1 MTAKDNTSGLA
12 VDTVASGGS
21 GSSMRTRAGRTIAL
35 ALLACVTLSTASQ
48 AQERFPYKLDP
59 WLDGGLTAGGVALVA
74 GAVAVYQGQDPLT
87 PDEIAALDPG
97 DINGFDRSA
106 TEQWSTTAANVSD
119 VLIWTMM
126 AAPVGLAVAT
136 PGSRQSWT
144 VAAMWGEA
152 LLLNN
157 GLMQL
162 LKGVTNRTRPYVYND
177 DPDIPDELR
186 VEISARRSFAS
197 SHTANAFASAV
208 FFSSVYAKLHPT
220 SSARPWVWAGSL
232 TLAATTGYLRYQ
244 AGKHYPTDI
253 IGGALIGSLIG
264 WGVPT
269 LHEVAG
275 VNLTVAP
282 SENGTAIGVMLR
294 H

>member
-1 MTAKDNTSGLA
+1 MTPRVL
-12 VDTVASGGS
+12 
-21 GSSMRTRAGRTIAL
+21 
-35 ALLACVTLSTASQ
+35 LLACVALSTSLQ
-48 AQERFPYKLDP
+48 AQEHFPYELDP

-74 GAVAVYQGQDPLT
+74 GAVAVRQGQEPLT
-87 PDEIAALDPG
+87 PAEIVALDPA
-97 DINGFDRSA
+97 DISGFDRSA
-106 TEQWSTTAANVSD
+106 TEQWSTTAANASD
-119 VLIWTMM
+119 VLVWTMM
-126 AAPVGLAVAT
+126 AAPVGLAIAT

-157 GLMQL
+157 GMMQL

-186 VEISARRSFAS
+186 VEVSARRSFPS

-220 SSARPWVWAGSL
+220 SSAKTWVWVGSL

-253 IGGALIGSLIG
+253 IGGAVVGSLSG
-264 WGVPT
+264 WGVPK
-269 LHEVAG
+269 LHGVAG
-275 VNLTVAP
+275 VSVTVGP
-282 SENGTAIGVMLR
+282 SEEGGTTIGVMLQY
-294 H
+294 